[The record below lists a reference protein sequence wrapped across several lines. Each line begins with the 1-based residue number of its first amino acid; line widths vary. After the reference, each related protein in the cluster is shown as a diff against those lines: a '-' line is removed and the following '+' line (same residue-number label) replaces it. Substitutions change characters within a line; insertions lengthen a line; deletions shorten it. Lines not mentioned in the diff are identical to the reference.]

1 MIRYTGIISANIE
14 QQFRVLKHAPYQ
26 GVTLTN
32 NLLSS
37 FGLDANPYPGIKGA
51 ITPATT
57 HGRGAVIGF
66 LNKYNTALP
75 GERRTYSTNPDG
87 SAQVSEIYQ
96 LNDGSILIRGGIVSN
111 GGEGAENYAMLIDP
125 DGNITESFGLKTMTG
140 DVVVNGSL
148 TVKGDITGDT
158 VKTSDGIDLG
168 THVHG
173 YLNVTTPSITDPPQ

>member
-1 MIRYTGIISANIE
+1 MIRYTGIASTNIE

-51 ITPATT
+51 VTPATT
-57 HGRGAVIGF
+57 HGRGAVMGF
-66 LNKYNTALP
+66 LNKYNAACP

-96 LNDGSILIRGGIVSN
+96 LNDGSILIRGGIS
-111 GGEGAENYAMLIDP
+111 EGAEKYAMLIDP
-125 DGNITESFGLKTMTG
+125 DGNITESFGLKTLTG
-140 DVVVNGSL
+140 DVVINGSL
-148 TVKGDITGDT
+148 TVNGDITGDT
-158 VKTSDGIDLG
+158 VKTGDDIDLG

-173 YLNVTTPSITDPPQ
+173 YLNVTTPSITDPPS